1 MIGAMECRAQNWSM
15 SSIAVGLPVG
25 DPETDFWPQD
35 QAEGRDLQRIK
46 DGANI
51 MQTPFWSKRVEH
63 AGYIQPS
70 VHRRDNQ
77 VEAARNFLQRT
88 IPLGV
93 VDVVCAE
100 FAGLGFLAVACGEGM
115 DLAAPLVGEL

>member
-1 MIGAMECRAQNWSM
+1 M
-15 SSIAVGLPVG
+15 
-25 DPETDFWPQD
+25 
-35 QAEGRDLQRIK
+35 QRIK

-88 IPLGV
+88 ILLGV

-100 FAGLGFLAVACGEGM
+100 FAASASLLSLVVKAWTSQPHLLANCKAM
-115 DLAAPLVGEL
+115 